1 MINFEETILV
11 KIQEECNDFLP
22 KMKDLKN
29 QKGSTNQ
36 EIADKTGIPISHIAK
51 FFSGNLSNPHL
62 FGAVAVCTFF
72 NVSLDELFNLKA
84 EKKTNDSINQLQA
97 ENEHLKKELEL
108 KDQLIHAHERSIRSA
123 RSAYEA
129 QKVVM
134 FFAVIL
140 ITTLIIIVAC
150 YVAADSQKL
159 DVGLIQNGMLK
170 PIALVLFGIAII
182 ATYVVFKIIMK
193 LIIERKK

>member
-1 MINFEETILV
+1 MNNIEDSIIV
-11 KIQEECNDFLP
+11 QIQEECNDFLP

-62 FGAVAVCTFF
+62 FVAVAVCKFF
-72 NVSLDELFNLKA
+72 GVSLDEMFHLK
-84 EKKTNDSINQLQA
+84 EEENNDSVEKIKA

-129 QKVVM
+129 QKVVL
-134 FFAVIL
+134 FFELRI
-140 ITTLIIIVAC
+140 
-150 YVAADSQKL
+150 S
-159 DVGLIQNGMLK
+159 
-170 PIALVLFGIAII
+170 
-182 ATYVVFKIIMK
+182 
-193 LIIERKK
+193 RS